1 MRRPSRK
8 GRAAAPAVRVSQ
20 IESVR
25 RIVEEELESVWA
37 NRKPAKEALDNAVQ
51 RVRRKAAQHI
61 FSGDISKR

>member
-1 MRRPSRK
+1 MMQHRD
-8 GRAAAPAVRVSQ
+8 GAVRVSQ

-51 RVRRKAAQHI
+51 RGNVVLQALLAKAKP
-61 FSGDISKR
+61 GK